1 MPNSLIAALALIACG
16 VASGAYAQSYDGSED
31 TGGERPTLILPNTL
45 TSPITSGLESEGYG
59 AAGTT
64 GETGTYDAAP
74 EVPYSV
80 EGEEQLEPETN

>member
-1 MPNSLIAALALIACG
+1 MPRSLRTALALIACG
-16 VASGAYAQSYDGSED
+16 AASGAYAQSYDGSEG

-59 AAGTT
+59 ATGTT
-64 GETGTYDAAP
+64 GEAGTYEAPP

>member
-1 MPNSLIAALALIACG
+1 MPKSLTTALALIACG
-16 VASGAYAQSYDGSED
+16 AAGGAYAQSYDGSED

-45 TSPITSGLESEGYG
+45 TSPMTSGLESEGYG
-59 AAGTT
+59 ATGTT
-64 GETGTYDAAP
+64 GEAGTYEAPP

>member
-1 MPNSLIAALALIACG
+1 MPRSLTTALALIACG
-16 VASGAYAQSYDGSED
+16 AASGAYAQSYDGSEG
-31 TGGERPTLILPNTL
+31 TERPTLILPNTL

-59 AAGTT
+59 AT
-64 GETGTYDAAP
+64 GAPAETGTYDAPP